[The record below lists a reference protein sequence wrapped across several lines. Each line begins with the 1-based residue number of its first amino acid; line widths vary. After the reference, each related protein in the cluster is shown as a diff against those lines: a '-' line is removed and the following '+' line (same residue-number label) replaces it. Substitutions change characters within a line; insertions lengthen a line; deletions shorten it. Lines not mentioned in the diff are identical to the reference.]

1 MSFRIAFFDT
11 KPYDEDSFSKMNERF
26 GFDIV
31 YFKGHL
37 NPNNVMLTQ
46 GFDAVC
52 IFVNDIADAGVIDT
66 LVKNGVKLLALRC
79 AGYNN
84 VDLAAR
90 GAFAGSQGSG
100 LFSLCRCRIY
110 VGIDACAQS
119 PHSACYVA
127 YPRRKFFIAWSY
139 GV

>member
-46 GFDAVC
+46 G
-52 IFVNDIADAGVIDT
+52 
-66 LVKNGVKLLALRC
+66 
-79 AGYNN
+79 
-84 VDLAAR
+84 
-90 GAFAGSQGSG
+90 
-100 LFSLCRCRIY
+100 LCRL
-110 VGIDACAQS
+110 
-119 PHSACYVA
+119 
-127 YPRRKFFIAWSY
+127 
-139 GV
+139 

>member
-66 LVKNGVKLLALRC
+66 LVKNGVK
-79 AGYNN
+79 
-84 VDLAAR
+84 
-90 GAFAGSQGSG
+90 
-100 LFSLCRCRIY
+100 
-110 VGIDACAQS
+110 
-119 PHSACYVA
+119 
-127 YPRRKFFIAWSY
+127 
-139 GV
+139 

>member
-66 LVKNGVKLLALRC
+66 LVKTVSNCWLCGVPVITMSIWRQP
-79 AGYNN
+79 
-84 VDLAAR
+84 R
-90 GAFAGSQGSG
+90 GV
-100 LFSLCRCRIY
+100 CR
-110 VGIDACAQS
+110 
-119 PHSACYVA
+119 
-127 YPRRKFFIAWSY
+127 
-139 GV
+139 